1 MVKTKRTVIFIAG
14 PTAVGKTKYA
24 IEVAKAFHGEII
36 SADSMQI
43 YQYMDI
49 GSAKPTKEELAQA
62 KHYLVDEIDP
72 RKEFSVAEYQVL
84 AKNYIEKVFQD
95 GKIPIVSGGTGLY
108 LNSLI
113 YDMNFSVMPKQVNLR
128 QELEKEAALYG
139 VEHVHNRL
147 KTLDQAAADRIHP
160 NNLKKV
166 IRAIEVFESTGEGI
180 REFKESFITTN
191 DYDCILIGLSRDR
204 EELYHRID
212 QRVDHLMETG
222 LVEEIQSLLEKGLSE
237 NNISMKGIG
246 YKEIIA
252 YLHGEYDL
260 DEAVCLVK
268 RNTRRYAKR
277 QMTWLKRYPDMIWFN
292 LSEYNEAEIS
302 PALLKRTDV
311 RNFLRMRYKSEEDA
325 LSAIFDAVKS
335 KENENGSEKGIKN
348 S

>member
-1 MVKTKRTVIFIAG
+1 MVETKKTVIFIAG

-24 IEVAKAFHGEII
+24 IEVAKTFDGEII

-49 GSAKPTKEELAQA
+49 GSAKPTQEELAQA

-72 RKEFSVAEYQVL
+72 RVEFSVAEYQVL
-84 AKNYIEKVFQD
+84 AKKYIEQVLRK
-95 GKIPIVSGGTGLY
+95 GKTPIVSGGTGLY

-113 YDMNFSVMPKQVNLR
+113 YDMDFSVMPKQASFR
-128 QELEKEAALYG
+128 EELEKEAELYG

-147 KTLDQAAADRIHP
+147 KKLDPAAAERIHP

-180 REFKESFITTN
+180 RQFQESFVSAN
-191 DYDCILIGLSRDR
+191 DYECILIGLSRDR
-204 EELYHRID
+204 EELYRRID
-212 QRVDHLMETG
+212 QRVDQLMDAG

-260 DEAVCLVK
+260 AEAVRLVK
-268 RNTRRYAKR
+268 RNTRHYAKR

-292 LSEYNEAEIS
+292 LSEYNKAEMS
-302 PALLKRTDV
+302 SA
-311 RNFLRMRYKSEEDA
+311 SEEAA
-325 LSAIFDAVKS
+325 LSAIFDAIRS
-335 KENENGSEKGIKN
+335 KENE
-348 S
+348 